1 RGCLVTV
8 CRGCCCGTATK
19 HPDVDSDAQL
29 AALRERVGP
38 HGRVRTSD
46 CLGPCD
52 RSTVVVVAPTPT
64 ARRHGAR
71 PAWLGFVLTDEAIA
85 DIGRW
90 VTTGGPGV
98 ATMPAALTLH
108 TIAPLRQPPTA
119 GRTGAAPPRRAR

>member
-1 RGCLVTV
+1 
-8 CRGCCCGTATK
+8 
-19 HPDVDSDAQL
+19 
-29 AALRERVGP
+29 
-38 HGRVRTSD
+38 
-46 CLGPCD
+46 
-52 RSTVVVVAPTPT
+52 VVVAPTPT